1 VILATV
7 YTSTA
12 NITVEKCDYRMSEI
26 TVTRTQI
33 TERQLETKGA
43 AMQNHSLSFLS
54 SSSIQHIQWYWGNE
68 TDLDWLTARHIWCV
82 KETGHC
88 VPHASGQQ
96 VRTVQ
101 ATNLAPPVRKAV
113 AWLANSVPDM
123 TYNVFVGTLNLT
135 QSNPVLSVMAGKYFP
150 MRTSASKMLWIW
162 LAITEH
168 KTRTLPGLP
177 S

>member
-1 VILATV
+1 MKSTGIGNTLLTVLLVILATV

-68 TDLDWLTARHIWCV
+68 TDLD
-82 KETGHC
+82 
-88 VPHASGQQ
+88 
-96 VRTVQ
+96 
-101 ATNLAPPVRKAV
+101 
-113 AWLANSVPDM
+113 
-123 TYNVFVGTLNLT
+123 
-135 QSNPVLSVMAGKYFP
+135 
-150 MRTSASKMLWIW
+150 
-162 LAITEH
+162 
-168 KTRTLPGLP
+168 
-177 S
+177 